1 MDTVNKITERLTEE
15 FSVTVQGIDFNVT
28 KVSEKDSVTSIQAYA
43 NINVSKYGD
52 EYNTTVKGESAL
64 VDELKTVMEGL

>member
-28 KVSEKDSVTSIQAYA
+28 KVSEKGNVTSLQAYA

-52 EYNTTVKGESAL
+52 EYNTTVRGESAL
-64 VDELKTVMEGL
+64 VDELKVIMEGL

>member
-28 KVSEKDSVTSIQAYA
+28 KVSEKGAVTSLQAHA

-52 EYNTTVKGESAL
+52 DYNTTVKGESVL
-64 VDELKTVMEGL
+64 VDELKVIMEGL